1 MDNLN
6 LNLIKH
12 QVKEATNAA
21 ARNHMDYFVVG
32 FTSFGLIYYDVTGKA
47 KII

>member
-1 MDNLN
+1 MDTLN
-6 LNLIKH
+6 LNQIKM
-12 QVKEATNAA
+12 QVKEATNQA
-21 ARNHMDYFVVG
+21 ARTHKDYFVIG

>member
-1 MDNLN
+1 MDTLN
-6 LNLIKH
+6 LNQIKM

-21 ARNHMDYFVVG
+21 ARNHMDYFVIG
-32 FTSFGLIYYDVTGKA
+32 FTSFGLIYYDVIGKA